1 MSFFVTRP
9 DAPVPSRREISMPCS
24 AAIFRTRGLERVRRN
39 SSAVRAPC
47 VPSAGGAPAVA
58 WGAPE
63 TSVTDVPPT
72 FGAGVV
78 GCPTEGAAARCCGA
92 LDGCCGG
99 DGGCGG
105 AGAAA
110 RCCGALDG
118 CCGGDGGCG
127 GAGAAA

>member
-1 MSFFVTRP
+1 M
-9 DAPVPSRREISMPCS
+9 SMPCS

-58 WGAPE
+58 CGEPE

-78 GCPTEGAAARCCGA
+78 VGCPTEGACCVEGAAGAFVCVEGADGCGAAARCCGA
-92 LDGCCGG
+92 LDGCCAGVE
-99 DGGCGG
+99 GCGG
-105 AGAAA
+105 AGA
-110 RCCGALDG
+110 D
-118 CCGGDGGCG
+118 
-127 GAGAAA
+127 AAA